1 MQSFKII
8 QPSPILRRYIRYYW
22 ILQSDMADVVTER
35 TFPLGC
41 IQIFFHKRKQLFSQ
55 THHKMQPRYFI
66 CGQEN
71 RYTDICTNGD
81 IEMLVVV
88 FQPHAAKLFFRK
100 PLSLFQGENIA
111 IEDMED
117 RELTELVHK
126 IADTES
132 HICCIELI
140 EQFLL
145 YRIVIGSDY
154 NIDRLSVIIQHIN
167 LNPCLDVCK
176 LANTACLST
185 KQFTRI
191 FTEYIGTSP
200 KEFLR
205 IIRIQR
211 TLFMLQRNPPYNF
224 AQVAYSCGFA
234 DQSHMIR
241 EFKLFTGYTPLE
253 YLSAYTPLSD
263 YFSNPL

>member
-1 MQSFKII
+1 MDSFKII
-8 QPSPILRRYIRYYW
+8 QPSLILRRYIRHYW
-22 ILQSDMADVVTER
+22 ILQSNASTVLTVR

-41 IQIFFHKRKQLFSQ
+41 IQIFFHKKKRLYSQ
-55 THHKMQPRYFI
+55 THHKMQPRYFV

-71 RYTDICTNGD
+71 GYTDLCTNGD

-88 FQPHAAKLFFRK
+88 FQPYAARLFFRQ
-100 PLSLFQGENIA
+100 PLSSFQGENIT
-111 IEDMED
+111 IEDIED
-117 RELTELVHK
+117 KALTELANK
-126 IADTES
+126 IADTEDS
-132 HICCIELI
+132 FRCINLI

-145 YRIVIGSDY
+145 HRLVVCTDY
-154 NIDRLSVIIQHIN
+154 NIDRLSVVIQGIN
-167 LNPCLDVCK
+167 LNPYLDICN

-200 KEFLR
+200 KTFLR
-205 IIRIQR
+205 IIRVQR
-211 TLFMLQRNPPYNF
+211 TLFLLQQNAQHNF
-224 AQVAYSCGFA
+224 ARMAYSCGFS

-253 YLSAYTPLSD
+253 YLTVYTPQSD
-263 YFSNPL
+263 YFSNL

>member
-1 MQSFKII
+1 M
-8 QPSPILRRYIRYYW
+8 RHYIRYYW
-22 ILQSDMADVVTER
+22 ILQSDMADDVTER

-41 IQIFFHKRKQLFSQ
+41 IQLFFHKRKQLFSQ
-55 THHKMQPRYFI
+55 TYHKMQPQYFI

-71 RYTDICTNGD
+71 RYTDICANGN

-88 FQPHAAKLFFRK
+88 FQPYAAKLFFRQ
-100 PLSLFQGENIA
+100 PLSIFQGENIA
-111 IEDMED
+111 IEDVED
-117 RELTELVHK
+117 RELTKLVHK

-132 HICCIELI
+132 HLRCINLI

-145 YRIVIGSDY
+145 HRLVICSEYNY
-154 NIDRLSVIIQHIN
+154 NIDRLSAVIQNIN
-167 LNPCLDVCK
+167 LNPYLDVCK

-211 TLFMLQRNPPYNF
+211 TLFLLQRNLPYNF
-224 AQVAYSCGFA
+224 AQMAYSCGFA

-241 EFKLFTGYTPLE
+241 EFKLFTGYTSLE
-253 YLSAYTPLSD
+253 YLPLSD
-263 YFSNPL
+263 YFSNQL

>member
-8 QPSPILRRYIRYYW
+8 QPLPILRRYIRHYW
-22 ILQSDMADVVTER
+22 ILQSDRANVVTER

-41 IQIFFHKRKQLFSQ
+41 IQIFFHKKKRLFSQ
-55 THHKMQPRYFI
+55 THHKMQPQYLV
-66 CGQEN
+66 CGQEKG
-71 RYTDICTNGD
+71 YTDICANGD

-88 FQPHAAKLFFRK
+88 FQPYAAKLFFRQ
-100 PLSLFQGENIA
+100 PLSIFQGENIA
-111 IEDMED
+111 IEDVED
-117 RELTELVHK
+117 RELTELAYKV
-126 IADTES
+126 ADTENY
-132 HICCIELI
+132 IRCINLI

-145 YRIVIGSDY
+145 HRLIVCSDY
-154 NIDRLSVIIQHIN
+154 NIDRLSVVIQDIN
-167 LNPCLDVCK
+167 LNPYLDVCK
-176 LANTACLST
+176 LADTACLST

-205 IIRIQR
+205 IIRVQR
-211 TLFMLQRNPPYNF
+211 TLFLLQQNPQCNF
-224 AQVAYSCGFA
+224 AQVAYSCGFS

-253 YLSAYTPLSD
+253 YLSVYTPISD
-263 YFSNPL
+263 YFSNS

>member
-8 QPSPILRRYIRYYW
+8 QPSPILRRYIRHYW
-22 ILQSDMADVVTER
+22 ILQSDRANVVTER

-41 IQIFFHKRKQLFSQ
+41 IQIFFHKKKQLFSQ
-55 THHKMQPRYFI
+55 THHKMQPRYFV
-66 CGQEN
+66 CGQEKG
-71 RYTDICTNGD
+71 YTNICANGD

-88 FQPHAAKLFFRK
+88 FQPYAAKLFFRQ

-111 IEDMED
+111 IEDVED
-117 RELTELVHK
+117 RELTELAHK
-126 IADTES
+126 VADTENN
-132 HICCIELI
+132 IRCINLI

-145 YRIVIGSDY
+145 HRLIVCSDY
-154 NIDRLSVIIQHIN
+154 NIDRLSVVIQYIN
-167 LNPCLDVCK
+167 LNPYLDVCK

-205 IIRIQR
+205 IIRVQR
-211 TLFMLQRNPPYNF
+211 ALFLLQQNPQCNF
-224 AQVAYSCGFA
+224 AQVAYSCGFS

-253 YLSAYTPLSD
+253 YLSVYTPISD
-263 YFSNPL
+263 YFSNS

>member
-1 MQSFKII
+1 M
-8 QPSPILRRYIRYYW
+8 LRHYIRHYW
-22 ILQSDMADVVTER
+22 ILQSDRANVVTER

-41 IQIFFHKRKQLFSQ
+41 IQIFFHKKKRLFSQ
-55 THHKMQPRYFI
+55 THHKMQPRYFV
-66 CGQEN
+66 CGQEK
-71 RYTDICTNGD
+71 
-81 IEMLVVV
+81 V
-88 FQPHAAKLFFRK
+88 FQPYAAKLFFRQ

-111 IEDMED
+111 IEDVED
-117 RELTELVHK
+117 RELTELAHK
-126 IADTES
+126 VADTENN
-132 HICCIELI
+132 IRCINLI

-145 YRIVIGSDY
+145 HRLIVCSDY
-154 NIDRLSVIIQHIN
+154 NIDRLSVVIQDIN
-167 LNPCLDVCK
+167 LNPYLDVCK

-205 IIRIQR
+205 IIRVQR
-211 TLFMLQRNPPYNF
+211 ALFLLQQNPQCNF
-224 AQVAYSCGFA
+224 AQVAYSCGFS

-253 YLSAYTPLSD
+253 YLSVYTPISD
-263 YFSNPL
+263 YFSNS

>member
-8 QPSPILRRYIRYYW
+8 QPLPILRRYIRHYW
-22 ILQSDMADVVTER
+22 ILQSDRANVVTER

-41 IQIFFHKRKQLFSQ
+41 IQIFFHKKKRLFSQ
-55 THHKMQPRYFI
+55 THHKMQPRYFV
-66 CGQEN
+66 CGQEKG
-71 RYTDICTNGD
+71 YTDICANGD

-88 FQPHAAKLFFRK
+88 FQPYATKLFFRQ

-111 IEDMED
+111 IEDVED
-117 RELTELVHK
+117 RELTELAHK
-126 IADTES
+126 
-132 HICCIELI
+132 
-140 EQFLL
+140 
-145 YRIVIGSDY
+145 
-154 NIDRLSVIIQHIN
+154 
-167 LNPCLDVCK
+167 
-176 LANTACLST
+176 ANTACLST

-205 IIRIQR
+205 IIRVQR
-211 TLFMLQRNPPYNF
+211 ALFLLQQNPQCNF
-224 AQVAYSCGFA
+224 AQVAYSCGFS

-253 YLSAYTPLSD
+253 YLSVYTPISD
-263 YFSNPL
+263 YFSNS